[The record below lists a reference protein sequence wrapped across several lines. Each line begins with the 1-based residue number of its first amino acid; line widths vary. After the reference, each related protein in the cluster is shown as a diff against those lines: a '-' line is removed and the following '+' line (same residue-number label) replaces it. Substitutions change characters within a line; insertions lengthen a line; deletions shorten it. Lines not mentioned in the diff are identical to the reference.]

1 MVFHLVSSGLR
12 RGKARF
18 ACAVAGIAAACGA
31 VVFMFS
37 LAATNQAQAPA
48 LAKRACAPWAAWEVE
63 GQFGMR
69 RGRAPIRVGGLSARS
84 GEGAAS
90 PRNVARSGEGIAS
103 PRNAV
108 RGEVPPPNRGPKPD
122 LKLDLVGAQID
133 YRPGGR
139 VLQGP
144 PMLAVIGHGANDNP
158 YGSTK
163 LVSGR
168 WIDDSAHGFEVVC
181 TKNTLRRF
189 GKGEPPPLGTELK
202 FVGQKGTMTAKIV
215 GYLDDAK
222 LPMGWP
228 GVFANSAAFAAFEG
242 ETHGSVAFWRENPG
256 PREESQVEEVS
267 GATPSRFL
275 TADSPTV
282 IEAFKGDEVRRMDYA
297 TPLLLV
303 ASVLTALCLLVN
315 SLLIAVE
322 ANRKTLATLRTVGLA
337 RSGVLAIVAV
347 ESFLSTFCGWLLG
360 CVGAVAV
367 LVPYVACD
375 PATFPVGAAFSW
387 TTMIVALVLA
397 VLVAFAAI
405 LFALRPAL
413 AVRPLDALEERPRRR
428 RSGMAIAFAS
438 GFAAFVAVEVWG
450 ASLMRAFVPSP
461 EWPDAIV
468 SILPAGA
475 SSFDIEKL
483 RGIEGVSRISELF
496 PIQVALRDEGADSPG
511 NAVRSG
517 EGAASPRS
525 AVRSGEGAASP
536 KNAVRG
542 GQVMPS
548 SDNALLL
555 AAEWLP
561 KFNFVEGDWESAEK
575 SIRSSDACII
585 TLMMSR
591 AKNLHKGDMLKL
603 EMGGRGPK
611 TPVDLP
617 IAGVVD
623 LNWHMVTS
631 RGLVRGLNGASPMT
645 SGPVFVSF
653 DTAESV
659 DPRPAAE
666 VKMTH
671 LWVEYKP
678 EFLAAKGAFQAGR
691 EVELAIAKTLG
702 LAPSNLDNHST
713 VRLHA
718 RDEIAD
724 GTLAHG
730 TDVIGQAA
738 RVPFVFLAI
747 LALGFVAMLVA
758 EADASRK
765 AFATLRAVGATRQQL
780 SARLAWRAVH
790 TALLGMAIGL
800 PVGALA
806 GWLFTLKT
814 GNWPGLPH
822 YFVLPAGVI
831 SEGALGALA
840 FALIVAV
847 PTAMSLVRRTI
858 RCG

>member
-1 MVFHLVSSGLR
+1 MVLHLLVNGLR
-12 RGKARF
+12 RGKVRF

-37 LAATNQAQAPA
+37 LTATNARQAPA
-48 LAKRACAPWAAWEVE
+48 LAKRACAPWAAWRID

-69 RGRAPIRVGGLSARS
+69 RGRGAPPQSRDAAMAPSQLRAGKTPSLRR
-84 GEGAAS
+84 GAKGDAAMAS
-90 PRNVARSGEGIAS
+90 S
-103 PRNAV
+103 PLHSS
-108 RGEVPPPNRGPKPD
+108 PKPD
-122 LKLDLVGAQID
+122 LKLDLVGMQID

-144 PMLAVIGHGANDNP
+144 PMLAVIGHGAKENP
-158 YGSTK
+158 YGATR
-163 LVSGR
+163 LVAGR
-168 WIDDSAHGFEVVC
+168 WPDEASSDFEIAC

-189 GKGEPPPLGTELK
+189 GRGEPPALGTEIK
-202 FVGQKGTMTAKIV
+202 FVGQKGTMAAKVV
-215 GYLDDAK
+215 GYLEEAK

-228 GVFANSAAFAAFEG
+228 GVFANGAAFGALAE
-242 ETHGSVAFWRENPG
+242 ETHGSASFWLEKPDIPDPDAAAGAVPAWGGPG
-256 PREESQVEEVS
+256 RI
-267 GATPSRFL
+267 L
-275 TADSPTV
+275 TADSPSV
-282 IEAFKGDEVRRMDYA
+282 VESFRGDEGRRMDYA

-322 ANRKTLATLRTVGLA
+322 ANRRTLATLRTVGMA
-337 RSGVLAIVAV
+337 RSGVLALVAA

-360 CVGAVAV
+360 CLGAVAV
-367 LVPYVACD
+367 LVPYVAAD
-375 PATFPVGAAFSW
+375 PVAFPVGAAVSW
-387 TTMIVALVLA
+387 RTMLVALALA
-397 VLVAFAAI
+397 VAVASVAV

-413 AVRPLDALEERPRRR
+413 SVRPLDALEERPRRR
-428 RSGMAIAFAS
+428 RHGMAVAFAS

-468 SILPAGA
+468 SILPAGV

-483 RGIEGVSRISELF
+483 RGIPGVARISELLPLQLDF
-496 PIQVALRDEGADSPG
+496 PEDEGAAEDGKPQTQVG
-511 NAVRSG
+511 G
-517 EGAASPRS
+517 EGRPGFGMR
-525 AVRSGEGAASP
+525 R
-536 KNAVRG
+536 
-542 GQVMPS
+542 
-548 SDNALLL
+548 NALFL

-561 KFNFVEGDWESAEK
+561 EFKFVEGDWKSADEA
-575 SIRSSDACII
+575 IRSSDACVI

-591 AKNLHKGDMLKL
+591 ARNLHKGDMLKV

-611 TPVDLP
+611 TPVELP

-631 RGLVRGLNGASPMT
+631 RGLVRGMRGASPMT
-645 SGPVFVSF
+645 DGPVFASF
-653 DTAESV
+653 DTVESI
-659 DPRPAAE
+659 DARPAAE
-666 VKMTH
+666 GKMTH

-678 EFLAAKGAFQAGR
+678 EFLKEKGVFQAGR
-691 EVELAIAKTLG
+691 EVELSIANALG

-730 TDVIGQAA
+730 SDVIGQAA

-758 EADASRK
+758 EADASK
-765 AFATLRAVGATRQQL
+765 KSFAILRAVGATQAQL
-780 SARLAWRAVH
+780 SARLAWRAVR
-790 TALLGMAIGL
+790 TALAGIALGL
-800 PVGALA
+800 PAGALA

-822 YFVLPAGVI
+822 YFVLPVPVVA
-831 SEGALGALA
+831 EGALGALL

-847 PTAMSLVRRTI
+847 PTSMSLVRRAS
-858 RCG
+858 RR